1 LSSYLSLK
9 NVCRAWVAAIAYVP
23 FILGMR
29 EYGVGHFVAGHLRWR
44 ILEKMRNIYPRYS
57 SLAAAVVLAFSFV
70 AVRGQGEVAPNVPEK
85 ESAKIEAPAA
95 PAAVATTPAK
105 KVVQPALKAIR
116 EVELGM
122 SVDDVKHKLGKPD
135 VEDDTGMYFT
145 LNGGDSVQIGLGPDK
160 KVRTVASIY
169 AAGSKNAPS
178 AQEVLG
184 ADADSTD
191 GDTYKMIRYPDAG
204 YWVSYSKT
212 NSKDKPVVIVTMR
225 KLS

>member
-1 LSSYLSLK
+1 
-9 NVCRAWVAAIAYVP
+9 
-23 FILGMR
+23 MTT
-29 EYGVGHFVAGHLRWR
+29 
-44 ILEKMRNIYPRYS
+44 IYPRYS
-57 SLAAAVVLAFSFV
+57 GLAAAFVLVFSCV
-70 AVRGQGEVAPNVPEK
+70 AVRGQGEGTPTLPEK
-85 ESAKIEAPAA
+85 ESAKVDVPAA

>member
-1 LSSYLSLK
+1 MTQSKS
-9 NVCRAWVAAIAYVP
+9 
-23 FILGMR
+23 
-29 EYGVGHFVAGHLRWR
+29 
-44 ILEKMRNIYPRYS
+44 
-57 SLAAAVVLAFSFV
+57 
-70 AVRGQGEVAPNVPEK
+70 
-85 ESAKIEAPAA
+85 
-95 PAAVATTPAK
+95 VATTPAK